1 MNIQINRVGSRCVIG
16 KTLAGALAL
25 GFGLGFIGAAVA
37 QDKAQVQEKLAPRA
51 IPMRLATLEWPP
63 YTGLLLPQEG
73 ISTRVAKVV
82 ARSAGYNLMSAYFEW
97 TVTMQ
102 KGEKDPGFDGYFPEY
117 FSKEREQQ
125 CNLSSSMGTSLLGV
139 ATLKANPLNWRALP
153 DLAAYKL
160 GVVDGYSNGE
170 VFDQAIKD
178 KRQPVELAASDA
190 ANVKKLLDGKL
201 RGIVIDRNVLTYTL
215 SRVGGGDRIVFNPK
229 PIAELTLH
237 VCFQRTPDGK
247 KMRDSFD
254 AAVKKTD
261 IAGLEADYL
270 TKFRFAYQ

>member
-1 MNIQINRVGSRCVIG
+1 VKIQINKVGFRKGIG
-16 KTLAGALAL
+16 RALVSVMPL
-25 GFGLGFIGAAVA
+25 GFVLNLMAVQAVQA
-37 QDKAQVQEKLAPRA
+37 QDKPTPRP

-97 TVTMQ
+97 TETME
-102 KGEKDPGFDGYFPEY
+102 KGEKGIGFDGYFPEY
-117 FSKEREQQ
+117 FTKERAQQ
-125 CNLSSSMGTSLLGV
+125 CHLSSSIGTSLLGV
-139 ATLKANPLNWRALP
+139 ATLRATPLYWKALP

-178 KRQPVELAASDA
+178 KRQPVEAGASDA
-190 ANVKKLLDGKL
+190 VNVKKLLDGRL
-201 RGIVIDRNVLTYTL
+201 RGIVIDRNVLNYTL
-215 SRVGGGDRIVFNPK
+215 SRTGGGDRIAFNAK

-237 VCFQRTPDGK
+237 VCFRRTPEGK
-247 KMRDSFD
+247 TMRDNFD
-254 AAVKKTD
+254 TALKKAD
-261 IAGLEADYL
+261 IVRLEADYL
-270 TKFRFAYQ
+270 KSFRFAY